1 MRRRIAGL
9 AELVPETIPIVFAM
23 GGDPIKLGMVAS
35 LARPGDNITGVA
47 FLLSELAPK
56 QVELLHEIVP
66 KAAVIGF
73 LVDPSVVLL
82 ARRSPIEKLIRAFG
96 ASLEVTWRQGRRSS
110 RR

>member
-47 FLLSELAPK
+47 FLLSELGA
-56 QVELLHEIVP
+56 
-66 KAAVIGF
+66 KA
-73 LVDPSVVLL
+73 S
-82 ARRSPIEKLIRAFG
+82 
-96 ASLEVTWRQGRRSS
+96 
-110 RR
+110 